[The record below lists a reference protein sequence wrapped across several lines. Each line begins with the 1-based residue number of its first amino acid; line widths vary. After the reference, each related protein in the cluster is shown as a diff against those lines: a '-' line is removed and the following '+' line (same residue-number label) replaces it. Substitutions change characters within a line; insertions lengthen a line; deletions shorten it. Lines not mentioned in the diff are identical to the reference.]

1 MMVSKEN
8 LAYNVPQILYTGLLE
23 AGRCYIGVP
32 LVQLPKR
39 ALAYAYKTSGAVRR
53 RAQQYASKLCF
64 LAKKATNMCKPLGGS
79 KSERHGKLL
88 DKACSE
94 LLRFHKTTARFNAA
108 IRKSFPPTHKLTKT
122 MERNTSGLVNDA
134 PGEVQSF
141 VSELEDACFAFRP
154 ELARSFNDG
163 VGETIEDARLWA
175 GRPQIDE
182 HGEFHYTARASW
194 VETSLA
200 LEVTVAAAAFFAS
213 VCALP
218 GVRVQH
224 LRAEEKSYMHKY
236 AAMAQEFQKA
246 KFDPHPTDALLVSL
260 LRRFPSDVCR
270 EIVEFVL

>member
-1 MMVSKEN
+1 
-8 LAYNVPQILYTGLLE
+8 
-23 AGRCYIGVP
+23 
-32 LVQLPKR
+32 
-39 ALAYAYKTSGAVRR
+39 
-53 RAQQYASKLCF
+53 
-64 LAKKATNMCKPLGGS
+64 MCKPLS
-79 KSERHGKLL
+79 KSKSKKRAELV
-88 DKACSE
+88 DKARSE

-108 IRKSFPPTHKLTKT
+108 IRKNFPPTHKLARA

-141 VSELEDACFAFRP
+141 VSALEDVCFAFCP

-182 HGEFHYTARASW
+182 HGDFKYTARVSW

-200 LEVTVAAAAFFAS
+200 FEVAVAAAAFFSS

-224 LRAEEKSYMHKY
+224 LRVEEKSYMHKY
-236 AAMAQEFQKA
+236 AALAQEFHRA
-246 KFDPHPTDALLVSL
+246 KFDPRPTDALLASL
-260 LRRFPSDVCR
+260 LRRFPGDMCR
-270 EIVEFVL
+270 EIVEFVLCTDAHAWVKF

>member
-1 MMVSKEN
+1 
-8 LAYNVPQILYTGLLE
+8 
-23 AGRCYIGVP
+23 
-32 LVQLPKR
+32 
-39 ALAYAYKTSGAVRR
+39 
-53 RAQQYASKLCF
+53 
-64 LAKKATNMCKPLGGS
+64 MCKPLSGS
-79 KSERHGKLL
+79 KSKRHGKLL

-108 IRKSFPPTHKLTKT
+108 IRKTFPPTHKLTKT

-141 VSELEDACFAFRP
+141 VSELEDACFALRP

-163 VGETIEDARLWA
+163 VGKTIEDARHWA
-175 GRPQIDE
+175 GRPPIDE
-182 HGEFHYTARASW
+182 YGDFRYTARVSW

-200 LEVTVAAAAFFAS
+200 LEVAVAAASFFNS

-218 GVRVQH
+218 GVGVQQ

-236 AAMAQEFQKA
+236 AALQQEFQKA
-246 KFDPHPTDALLVSL
+246 KFDPQPTDALLTSL
-260 LRRFPSDVCR
+260 LSRFPSDVCR

>member
-1 MMVSKEN
+1 
-8 LAYNVPQILYTGLLE
+8 
-23 AGRCYIGVP
+23 
-32 LVQLPKR
+32 
-39 ALAYAYKTSGAVRR
+39 
-53 RAQQYASKLCF
+53 
-64 LAKKATNMCKPLGGS
+64 MCKPLNKS
-79 KSERHGKLL
+79 KSKTHTKFVE
-88 DKACSE
+88 KACSE

-108 IRKSFPPTHKLTKT
+108 IRKSFPPTHKLAKT

-141 VSELEDACFAFRP
+141 VSALEDVCFAFCP
-154 ELARSFNDG
+154 SLARSFNDG
-163 VGETIEDARLWA
+163 VGETIEDARHWA

-182 HGEFHYTARASW
+182 HGDFRYTARVSW

-236 AAMAQEFQKA
+236 AALAQEFHRA
-246 KFDPHPTDALLVSL
+246 KFDPQPTDVLLSSL
-260 LRRFPSDVCR
+260 LQRFPSDVCR